1 MLLNNEL
8 INSISDSSPQI
19 INLRSNI
26 IRVINAE
33 ELQEIMDYKVIF

>member
-26 IRVINAE
+26 IAE
-33 ELQEIMDYKVIF
+33 ELQEIIDYKVIY